1 MKLTDI
7 IKFAAPAVIGP
18 MVGGLPFLSS
28 IQNPFIRSALGTGIG
43 SLAFGRKPKDAL
55 RDALVGGLSGGIMD
69 GFGTEAA
76 QATPAVN
83 AATAA
88 TKDSFAVPGKLGRV
102 REGASSTAGSGG
114 GIASVF
120 SKGQA
125 LDAGDDLTMSGELLR
140 GLGIAGEGK
149 GNLLFKLLNT
159 QMGEGVAAGLIA
171 QLLAGEEEDPQG
183 SYERRPF
190 GEGGPGGQ
198 LGGIQYMKSGG
209 EPDLDTDFFP
219 RRTGGIDPAEGS
231 GTKDD
236 VPALLLA
243 GEFVHTRDANE
254 GLGKMMGAKTKDEA
268 ARMGIEAQY
277 QLMDAFERM
286 A

>member
-1 MKLTDI
+1 MKLKDI
-7 IKFAAPAVIGP
+7 LKIAAPAVLGP

-69 GFGTEAA
+69 GLGTEAA
-76 QATPAVN
+76 QATQASQGNPLLTTGTAPTPTNQIATTPPAGTG
-83 AATAA
+83 TAQ
-88 TKDSFAVPGKLGRV
+88 
-102 REGASSTAGSGG
+102 
-114 GIASVF
+114 GIASVIG
-120 SKGQA
+120 KGTA
-125 LDAGDDLTMSGELLR
+125 PDVTKDLTMSGELLR
-140 GLGIAGEGK
+140 SLNLAGEK
-149 GNLLFKLLNT
+149 EGNLLFKLLNT
-159 QMGEGVAAGLIA
+159 QMGEGIAAGLIA
-171 QLLAGEEEDPQG
+171 QLLAGDEEEPQG

-198 LGGIQYMKSGG
+198 LGGIQYMKAGG
-209 EPDLDTDFFP
+209 EPDFFP
-219 RRTGGIDPAEGS
+219 RRNGGIDPSEGS

-243 GEFVHTRDANE
+243 GEFVHTREANE

-268 ARMGIEAQY
+268 ARKGIQAQY
-277 QLMDAFERM
+277 ELMDAFERM

>member
-1 MKLTDI
+1 MKLSDI
-7 IKFAAPAVIGP
+7 LKVAAPVVLGP
-18 MVGGLPFLSS
+18 AVGGMFPGNPILSS
-28 IQNPFIRSALGTGIG
+28 ALASGIG
-43 SLAFGRKPKDAL
+43 SIAFGQKPKDAL
-55 RDALVGGLSGGIMD
+55 RSALLGGI
-69 GFGTEAA
+69 GG
-76 QATPAVN
+76 AVFSGPQQTTMQ
-83 AATAA
+83 TAA
-88 TKDSFAVPGKLGRV
+88 TSNVDGRLSKPGFTKAAVESLRNPP
-102 REGASSTAGSGG
+102 AGTDTDK
-114 GIASVF
+114 GIAAVF
-120 SKGQA
+120 KGTA
-125 LDAGDDLTMSGELLR
+125 PDETGKLTMSGELLR
-140 GLGIAGEGK
+140 SLKFAGPEK
-149 GNLLFKLLNT
+149 GNLLFRLLNT
-159 QMGEGVAAGLIA
+159 NLGEGLAAGLVA
-171 QLLAGEEEDPQG
+171 QLLAGGDEEDGPAPG

-190 GEGGPGGQ
+190 GAGGPGGQ
-198 LGGIQYMKSGG
+198 IGGIRYMKAGG

-219 RRTGGIDPAEGS
+219 RRTGGIDPSEGS

>member
-1 MKLTDI
+1 MKLKDI
-7 IKFAAPAVIGP
+7 LKIAAPAVLGP
-18 MVGGLPFLSS
+18 
-28 IQNPFIRSALGTGIG
+28 GIG

-76 QATPAVN
+76 QATQASQGNPLLTTGTAPTPTNQIATTTPAN
-83 AATAA
+83 TSGAT
-88 TKDSFAVPGKLGRV
+88 
-102 REGASSTAGSGG
+102 
-114 GIASVF
+114 GIASVIG
-120 SKGQA
+120 KGQA
-125 LDAGDDLTMSGELLR
+125 LDAGKDLTMSGELLR
-140 GLGIAGEGK
+140 SLNLAGEK
-149 GNLLFKLLNT
+149 EGNLLFKLLNT
-159 QMGEGVAAGLIA
+159 QMGEGIAAGLVA
-171 QLLAGEEEDPQG
+171 QLLAGDEEEPQG

-198 LGGIQYMKSGG
+198 LGGIQYMKAGG
-209 EPDLDTDFFP
+209 EPDFFP
-219 RRTGGIDPAEGS
+219 RRNGGIDPSEGS

-254 GLGKMMGAKTKDEA
+254 GLGKMMGAKNKDEA
-268 ARMGIEAQY
+268 ARMGIQAQY
-277 QLMDAFERM
+277 ELMDAFERM

>member
-1 MKLTDI
+1 MKLKDI
-7 IKFAAPAVIGP
+7 LKIAAPAVLGP

-76 QATPAVN
+76 QATQASQGNPLLTTGTAPTPTNQIATTTPAN
-83 AATAA
+83 T
-88 TKDSFAVPGKLGRV
+88 
-102 REGASSTAGSGG
+102 SGG
-114 GIASVF
+114 TGIASVIG
-120 SKGQA
+120 KGQA
-125 LDAGDDLTMSGELLR
+125 LDAGKDLTMSGELLR
-140 GLGIAGEGK
+140 SLNLAGEK
-149 GNLLFKLLNT
+149 EGNLLFKLLNT
-159 QMGEGVAAGLIA
+159 QMGEGIAAGLVA
-171 QLLAGEEEDPQG
+171 QLLAGDEEEPQG

-198 LGGIQYMKSGG
+198 LGGIQYMKAGG
-209 EPDLDTDFFP
+209 EPDFFP
-219 RRTGGIDPAEGS
+219 RRNGGIDPSEGS

-254 GLGKMMGAKTKDEA
+254 GLGKMMGAKNKDEA
-268 ARMGIEAQY
+268 ARMGIQAQY
-277 QLMDAFERM
+277 ELMDAFERM

>member
-1 MKLTDI
+1 MKLKDI
-7 IKFAAPAVIGP
+7 LKIAAPAVLGP

-76 QATPAVN
+76 QATQASQGNPLLTTGTAPTPTNQIATTPPAGTG
-83 AATAA
+83 TA
-88 TKDSFAVPGKLGRV
+88 K
-102 REGASSTAGSGG
+102 
-114 GIASVF
+114 GIASVIG
-120 SKGQA
+120 KGQA
-125 LDAGDDLTMSGELLR
+125 LDAGKDLTMSGELLR
-140 GLGIAGEGK
+140 GLNIAGEGE

-159 QMGEGVAAGLIA
+159 QMGEGIAAGLIA
-171 QLLAGEEEDPQG
+171 QLLAGDEEEPQG

-198 LGGIQYMKSGG
+198 LGGIQYMKAGG
-209 EPDLDTDFFP
+209 EPDFFP
-219 RRTGGIDPAEGS
+219 RRNGGIDPSEGS

-243 GEFVHTRDANE
+243 GEFVHTREANE

-268 ARMGIEAQY
+268 ARKGIQAQY
-277 QLMDAFERM
+277 ELMDAFERM

>member
-1 MKLTDI
+1 MKLKDI
-7 IKFAAPAVIGP
+7 LKIAAPAVLGP

-69 GFGTEAA
+69 GLGTEAA
-76 QATPAVN
+76 QATQASQGNPLLTTGTAPTSTNQIATTPPAGTG
-83 AATAA
+83 TAQ
-88 TKDSFAVPGKLGRV
+88 
-102 REGASSTAGSGG
+102 
-114 GIASVF
+114 GIASVIG
-120 SKGQA
+120 KGTA
-125 LDAGDDLTMSGELLR
+125 PDVTKDLTMSGELLR
-140 GLGIAGEGK
+140 SLNLAGEK
-149 GNLLFKLLNT
+149 EGNLLFKLLNT
-159 QMGEGVAAGLIA
+159 QMGEGIAAGLIA
-171 QLLAGEEEDPQG
+171 QLLAGDEEEPQG

-198 LGGIQYMKSGG
+198 LGGIQYMKAGG
-209 EPDLDTDFFP
+209 EPDFFP
-219 RRTGGIDPAEGS
+219 RRNGGIDPSEGS

-243 GEFVHTRDANE
+243 GEFVHTREANE

-268 ARMGIEAQY
+268 ARKGIQAQY
-277 QLMDAFERM
+277 ELMDAFERM